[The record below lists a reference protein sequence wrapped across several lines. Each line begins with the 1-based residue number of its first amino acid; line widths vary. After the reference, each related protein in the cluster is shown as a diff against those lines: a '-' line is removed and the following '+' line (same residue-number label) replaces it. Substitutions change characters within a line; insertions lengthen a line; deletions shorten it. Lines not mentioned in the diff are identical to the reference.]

1 MIFRTCL
8 LSPPLHFAE
17 EREFIADRLAGIAPK
32 RYIPGTVKLGE
43 SSGRA
48 GGFPVRLNVAWDI
61 IAGRGSGRSAGG
73 SAAATEF
80 SAG

>member
-1 MIFRTCL
+1 VGASDLVSLAPRGT
-8 LSPPLHFAE
+8 SG
-17 EREFIADRLAGIAPK
+17 ERAGEGGFIADRLAGIAPK

-61 IAGRGSGRSAGG
+61 IAGR
-73 SAAATEF
+73 AAE
-80 SAG
+80 